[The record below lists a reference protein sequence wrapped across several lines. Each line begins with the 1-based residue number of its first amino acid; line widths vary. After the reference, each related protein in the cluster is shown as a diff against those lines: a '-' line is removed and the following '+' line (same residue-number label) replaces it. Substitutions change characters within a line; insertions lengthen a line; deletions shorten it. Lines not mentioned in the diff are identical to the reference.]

1 MRNQSSDLR
10 ILHSDALPL
19 TSQRLYGEQGP
30 LQSSYKEKI
39 FHLSYSTYKITL
51 RYER

>member
-30 LQSSYKEKI
+30 LQSSYKKKNL
-39 FHLSYSTYKITL
+39 LSYSTYKITL